1 MKSISYKNS
10 SYAVQKIVP
19 VHARPQCTIGRFD
32 GTLGSSLDSHAE
44 TTRHSYA
51 AIDEPASLYEGA
63 KALRSARHPA
73 SSRAGRGPLHS
84 QEPPLA
90 LAQGLQQA
98 GGCKEA
104 HRRGARA
111 VREGLSGRKASLSD
125 AGGGV
130 TAACPLGDFT
140 PFVASRAG
148 SVCCPPE
155 NENQDGDK
163 PPLPGD
169 HRIRTGCARSLGW
182 LPTYHSRGAATTRST
197 ERRFP
202 CATSVA

>member
-44 TTRHSYA
+44 TTRHSYP

-84 QEPPLA
+84 QEPPL
-90 LAQGLQQA
+90 GII
-98 GGCKEA
+98 
-104 HRRGARA
+104 GAIHTLGQKRLSTSPA
-111 VREGLSGRKASLSD
+111 KRSAKRTVRDSARPKRIASDS
-125 AGGGV
+125 
-130 TAACPLGDFT
+130 
-140 PFVASRAG
+140 
-148 SVCCPPE
+148 
-155 NENQDGDK
+155 
-163 PPLPGD
+163 
-169 HRIRTGCARSLGW
+169 HARSLDYLIPSLRMSLSSAFRNPVG
-182 LPTYHSRGAATTRST
+182 LVKHAK
-197 ERRFP
+197 
-202 CATSVA
+202 